1 MFTREQPNFLSLPW
15 TAAIAISSLTACL
28 AQPSD
33 VQPPEKGP
41 EAPVLQANN
50 RPGPELDVN
59 EREIVGLPDSQRG
72 FVLRGDSLLVN
83 TSTQVWFIPGPLA
96 TPVNLSTTLSG
107 IMDVVSVSDSSYL
120 LTDKNGFFVFEKG
133 EISPTPLSNVWTSSP
148 AQDLL
153 ATPRPNKEVDIW
165 IGSDEGIELWR
176 AGRLFKMNVGDMP
189 SKQPILSF
197 GAPYEGAPA
206 IWVASESTVYAI
218 VLQSDEVL
226 VYPDLLPEALDNH
239 PIEGMIV
246 DGEGT
251 LWLLVNGVLRSRGYD
266 GQWYMHTQPSDVT
279 SIIGSIHA
287 QQMWIEASGEI
298 WRHQGGVF
306 RKVAN
311 LPSSTLLG
319 MSESG
324 YAVISNQ
331 TGIKRLEVGRDIPI
345 EGLSD
350 GALVA
355 GLVQAIIRPP
365 DSTKVEKIEALLD
378 GSQIEVKPFPWRVE
392 FDAENLTD
400 GFHSLV
406 VSVTYSDGSASGNAR
421 IGFFVG
427 LASTPTWG
435 LEISFI
441 SQNRCQLCHNAT
453 GGNAR
458 DLSSKERWVEEID
471 QIIAALRSGRMPLP
485 PYPSLTEGM
494 VDRLETWRDANFPD

>member
-1 MFTREQPNFLSLPW
+1 MLTTKRKNPDLLLVASVIVGSF
-15 TAAIAISSLTACL
+15 LTACL

-33 VQPPEKGP
+33 VQAPEKGP
-41 EAPVLQANN
+41 ETAVLQANSP
-50 RPGPELDVN
+50 PGPELDVN
-59 EREIVGLPDSQRG
+59 EREIVGLPDSERG

-96 TPVNLSTTLSG
+96 TPVNLTGTLG
-107 IMDVVSVSDSSYL
+107 GLMDVVSVSDSRYL

-148 AQDLL
+148 AHDLL
-153 ATPRPNKEVDIW
+153 ATPRPNQEVDIW
-165 IGSDEGIELWR
+165 IGANEGIELWR
-176 AGRLFKMNVGDMP
+176 AGRLFQMNVGDLP
-189 SKQPILSF
+189 STQPILSF
-197 GAPYEGAPA
+197 GAPFENAPA

-226 VYPDLLPEALDNH
+226 IYPDLFPSDLDNQ
-239 PIEGMIV
+239 PIDDLTV

-251 LWLLVNGVLRSRGYD
+251 LWVLANGVLRSRGYN
-266 GQWYMHTQPSDVT
+266 GQWYKHTLPSKVT
-279 SIIGSIHA
+279 TMIGSIHA
-287 QQMWIEASGEI
+287 QEMWLEASGEI
-298 WRHQGGVF
+298 WRHKGGVF

-311 LPSSTLLG
+311 LSSSKLLG

-331 TGIKRLEVGRDIPI
+331 TGIKRLEIGRDIPI

-365 DSTKVEKIEALLD
+365 DSTKIKSIEALLD
-378 GSQIEVKPFPWRVE
+378 GSQVEVLPFPWRVE

-406 VSVTYSDGSASGNAR
+406 VRVTYNDGSASGNAR

-435 LEISFI
+435 LEISFL
-441 SQNRCQLCHNAT
+441 SQNKCQLCHNAT

-458 DLSSKERWVEEID
+458 DLSSKEKWIDEID
-471 QIIAALRSGRMPLP
+471 EIIGALRSGRMPLP
-485 PYPSLTEGM
+485 PYPSVSESM
-494 VDRLETWRDANFPD
+494 VDRLELWRDANFPE